1 MRYGVIEIFDMIAR
15 LETAIDQSRLHRHS
29 LAAVADD
36 LRRIAD
42 QCDDTVLLMRATG
55 GIPEVS
61 RLQRFRQHSASQPS
75 GPGD

>member
-1 MRYGVIEIFDMIAR
+1 MRYSVIEIFDMIAR

-29 LAAVADD
+29 LAAVAED

-42 QCDDTVLLMRATG
+42 ECEESAALMRATR

-61 RLQRFRQHSASQPS
+61 RLQRFRQHSASPPS